1 MQVKKL
7 DSLKNLDRQIR
18 QIQQTLAGLGPLRP
32 GTLSRQYR
40 QPQQRRG
47 AYYQLSYTFQMRS
60 CTEYVRPEAVAEV
73 RQETARYK
81 RYKRL
86 NARWV
91 SLAIRRAK
99 LRVKLARAAGPAE
112 NGPQGCL

>member
-1 MQVKKL
+1 M
-7 DSLKNLDRQIR
+7 KNLDRQIR
-18 QIQQTLAGLGPLRP
+18 QVQQTLADLGPIRP

-40 QPQQRRG
+40 QPEQRHG

-60 CTEYVRPEAVAEV
+60 CTEYVRPEEVPEV
-73 RQETARYK
+73 RREIARYK

-91 SLAIRRAK
+91 SLAIQRAK
-99 LRVKLARAAGPAE
+99 LRLKLARSAGSAE
-112 NGPQGCL
+112 NDSQGCLENRILER